1 ELVGS
6 GASPRTQNRRGLR
19 DMSSIGTAPETLKL
33 LEPIPKIMRAGVYR
47 DKGVVRVEEVPVPEV
62 GEGEVLIKVAACGI
76 CGTDIKKIFQRYVE
90 PPQILGHELAGTVV
104 AVGRGVTKWMPG
116 DRVMS
121 FHHTPCGRCFYCEKR
136 LFSQCKQYK
145 TTGLT
150 AGFTPNGGGFAQ
162 YVKAMPWVAERG
174 IVALPENVSFEEATF
189 IEPINTIVKA
199 VQKARI
205 TAGESVLIL
214 GCGPIGL
221 QFLMVSKLEGARLYT
236 SDPIPQRR
244 EKSLTLG
251 ALESFDP
258 TSGKL
263 VEEVRARTEGRGADA
278 VLVAVAHPSVVTDAL
293 ATARPGG
300 RVLLFAAND
309 PVTKIEFPAA
319 AVGIDEKEILGSYSA
334 AVDIQESAAE
344 LVLGKKLP
352 IMEIVTH
359 RFSLDRI
366 QEGLELAARP
376 TAESLKIL
384 ITHA

>member
-1 ELVGS
+1 MS
-6 GASPRTQNRRGLR
+6 RTESMAEQSRTF
-19 DMSSIGTAPETLKL
+19 GT
-33 LEPIPKIMRAGVYR
+33 IPKTMRAGVYR
-47 DKGVVRVEEVPVPEV
+47 EKGVVRVEEVPVPEV

-104 AVGRGVTKWMPG
+104 AVGRGVTKWKLG

-121 FHHTPCGRCFYCEKR
+121 FHHIPCGECFYCKNR

-145 TTGLT
+145 NTGLT
-150 AGFTPNGGGFAQ
+150 GGFNPNGGGFGE
-162 YVKAMPWVAERG
+162 YVKAMPWVAQRG
-174 IVALPENVSFEEATF
+174 IVALPDKVSFEEATF

-199 VQKARI
+199 VEKARVV
-205 TAGESVLIL
+205 AGETVLIV

-221 QFLMVSKLEGARLYT
+221 QLLMVTQTVGARIYT
-236 SDPIPQRR
+236 SDPMATRR
-244 EKSLTLG
+244 AKSLKLG

-258 TSGKL
+258 ISGKL
-263 VEEVRARTEGRGADA
+263 VEEVRTRTGGRGADA
-278 VLVAVAHPSVVTDAL
+278 VLVAVAHPAVVVEAL
-293 ATARPGG
+293 AAARPGG

-334 AVDIQESAAE
+334 AVDIQESAAA

-352 IMEIVTH
+352 VMEIVTH
-359 RFSLDRI
+359 RFPLARI
-366 QEGLELAARP
+366 QEGLELANRP
-376 TAESLKIL
+376 TEESLKIL
-384 ITHA
+384 IAHS

>member
-1 ELVGS
+1 MSVG
-6 GASPRTQNRRGLR
+6 AIAEALRTLG
-19 DMSSIGTAPETLKL
+19 
-33 LEPIPKIMRAGVYR
+33 PIPKTMRAGVYR
-47 DKGVVRVEEVPVPEV
+47 EKGEVRVEEVPVPEV
-62 GEGEVLIKVAACGI
+62 GPHEVLIKVAACGI

-104 AVGRGVTKWMPG
+104 AVGRGVTKFAPG

-121 FHHTPCGRCFYCEKR
+121 FHHTPCGTCFYCEKR
-136 LFSQCKQYK
+136 SFSQCKQYK

-174 IVALPENVSFEEATF
+174 IVPLPDNVSFQEATF

-199 VQKARI
+199 VQKARV
-205 TAGESVLIL
+205 APGENVLVL

-221 QFLMVSKLEGARLYT
+221 QLLMVAKLEGALLYT

-244 EKSLTLG
+244 TKSLTLG
-251 ALESFDP
+251 AIESFDP
-258 TSGKL
+258 TSGRL
-263 VEEVRARTEGRGADA
+263 VDEVRSRTDGRGADA

-293 ATARPGG
+293 AAARPGG

-309 PVTKIEFPAA
+309 PVTKIEFPAS

-334 AVDIQESAAE
+334 AVDIQDSAAE
-344 LVLGKKLP
+344 LVLAKKLP
-352 IMEIVTH
+352 VMEIVTH
-359 RFSLDRI
+359 RFPLDRI
-366 QEGLELAARP
+366 QEALELAARP
-376 TAESLKIL
+376 TAESLKVL
-384 ITHA
+384 ITHE

>member
-1 ELVGS
+1 MSGTGALVEQ
-6 GASPRTQNRRGLR
+6 ARTLG
-19 DMSSIGTAPETLKL
+19 
-33 LEPIPKIMRAGVYR
+33 PIPKTMRAGVYR
-47 DKGVVRVEEVPVPEV
+47 EKGVVKVEEVPVPEV
-62 GEGEVLIKVAACGI
+62 GNGEVLIKVAACGI

-104 AVGRGVTKWMPG
+104 AIGRGATKWKLG

-121 FHHTPCGRCFYCEKR
+121 FHHIPCRTCFYCKNR

-150 AGFTPNGGGFAQ
+150 GGFTPNGGGFGE

-174 IVALPENVSFEEATF
+174 IVPLPDNVSFEEATF

-199 VQKARI
+199 VQKARVA
-205 TAGESVLIL
+205 AGETVLVV

-221 QFLMVSKLEGARLYT
+221 QLLMVTKTVGARIYT
-236 SDPIPQRR
+236 SDPMATRR
-244 EKSLTLG
+244 AKSLKLG
-251 ALESFDP
+251 AVESFDP
-258 TSGKL
+258 ISGKL

-278 VLVAVAHPSVVTDAL
+278 VLVAVAHPSVVIEAL
-293 ATARPGG
+293 AAARPGG

-334 AVDIQESAAE
+334 AVDIQDSAAA
-344 LVLGKKLP
+344 LVLEKKLP
-352 IMEIVTH
+352 VMDIVTH
-359 RFSLDRI
+359 RFPLARI
-366 QEGLELAARP
+366 QEGLELANRP
-376 TAESLKIL
+376 TEESLKIL
-384 ITHA
+384 ITHE

>member
-1 ELVGS
+1 MSGVGTI
-6 GASPRTQNRRGLR
+6 A
-19 DMSSIGTAPETLKL
+19 ETLRSFG
-33 LEPIPKIMRAGVYR
+33 PVPKTMRAGVYR

-62 GEGEVLIKVAACGI
+62 ADHEVLIKVAACGI

-90 PPQILGHELAGTVV
+90 PPQILGHELAGTVA
-104 AVGRGVTKWMPG
+104 AVGRGVTKWKAG

-136 LFSQCKQYK
+136 SFSQCKQYK

-174 IVALPENVSFEEATF
+174 IVALPDNVSFEEATF

-205 TAGESVLIL
+205 VAGETVLVL

-221 QFLMVSKLEGARLYT
+221 QLLMVSKFEGARLFS
-236 SDPIPQRR
+236 SDPMAPRR
-244 EKSLTLG
+244 EKSLALG
-251 ALESFDP
+251 AIESFDP
-258 TSGKL
+258 TSGRL
-263 VEEVRARTEGRGADA
+263 VDDIRSRTDGRGADA

-293 ATARPGG
+293 AAARPGG

-309 PVTKIEFPAA
+309 PVTKIEFPAS

-334 AVDIQESAAE
+334 AVDIQDSAAE
-344 LVLGKKLP
+344 LVLRKKLP
-352 IMEIVTH
+352 VMDIVTH
-359 RFSLDRI
+359 RFPLDRI
-366 QEGLELAARP
+366 QEALELAARP

-384 ITHA
+384 ISHV